1 MIIIES
7 KETRV
12 VTTPGSGDKVCFVK
26 IGIIEL
32 ASEIPVRPK
41 ASLLPLLKSIMI
53 SRMQLKELRAP
64 IMPCKE
70 TTGKTKLPYLR
81 TAKLRL
87 PIREMPIIHVMLKIV
102 NKESSRFLR
111 LINFKPA
118 STILEQTAYTLAPQT
133 KHTWTL
139 LDIYYNKYFNM
150 SDLEKQEKIDC
161 LVFAHNDVLY

>member
-87 PIREMPIIHVMLKIV
+87 PIREMLIIHVMLKIV

-118 STILEQTAYTLAPQT
+118 STILEANCVYPRPSNQVYMDFIRY
-133 KHTWTL
+133 L
-139 LDIYYNKYFNM
+139 L
-150 SDLEKQEKIDC
+150 
-161 LVFAHNDVLY
+161 